1 VNGALVTELGAKA
14 DAERDHIRVNGK
26 LLQGPERRRYYML
39 NKPRGYVTTVSDP
52 EGRPTVMQLFAKV
65 KNAGRVYPVGRLDY
79 LSEGLLLMTNDGE
92 LANLLTKASTR
103 VEKTYLVKVSGR
115 PSEQGIAQLRE
126 GVMIEKGRL
135 GAREGRVMTAPAQI
149 KLLKDAE
156 NPWYEMVLIEG
167 RNRELRKMFE
177 EIGHH
182 VEKIRRVGFGPLVL
196 DLPPGELRE
205 LDEREIAGLER
216 VTRSRPM
223 KAAAVAGAPAKP
235 AAKKRAATAKTAPG
249 GPSTTPKARR

>member
-1 VNGALVTELGAKA
+1 
-14 DAERDHIRVNGK
+14 
-26 LLQGPERRRYYML
+26 
-39 NKPRGYVTTVSDP
+39 
-52 EGRPTVMQLFAKV
+52 
-65 KNAGRVYPVGRLDY
+65 
-79 LSEGLLLMTNDGE
+79 
-92 LANLLTKASTR
+92 
-103 VEKTYLVKVSGR
+103 
-115 PSEQGIAQLRE
+115 
-126 GVMIEKGRL
+126 
-135 GAREGRVMTAPAQI
+135 
-149 KLLKDAE
+149 
-156 NPWYEMVLIEG
+156 MVLIEG

-223 KAAAVAGAPAKP
+223 KAPAVAGAAAKP
-235 AAKKRAATAKTAPG
+235 AAKKRAAAAKAAPG